1 MRNNFE
7 YEIWESLLK
16 AAVIKNSLDEL
27 ENYSPEE
34 ISKTTLPAL
43 YDQKMQRL
51 VQRLHYKNAIRNSL
65 FYVKK
70 IVVLLFILMGISFL
84 FLLHFDEVRATC
96 HDVITYIYEKYI
108 LFQHEADLGEE
119 LTSVKLG
126 YIPEGFS
133 LSEETLSESGY
144 DAVYSNSQG
153 DMLFFESTPYKHI
166 SQADN
171 EHYDIYEV
179 KIGHYTGQ
187 FFNSTDERFP
197 NILYW
202 QNETEYY
209 CLEAPLPEDEI
220 KKIAENIK

>member
-34 ISKTTLPAL
+34 ISKTTLPAH

-119 LTSVKLG
+119 LTSVKLW

>member
-34 ISKTTLPAL
+34 ISKTTLPAH

-84 FLLHFDEVRATC
+84 FLLHFDEVRAPC

>member
-34 ISKTTLPAL
+34 ISKTTLPAH

-144 DAVYSNSQG
+144 DAVYSNSQF
-153 DMLFFESTPYKHI
+153 DILFFESTPYNHI

-171 EHYDIYEV
+171 EHYDISEV

-209 CLEAPLPEDEI
+209 CLAAPLPKDEI
-220 KKIAENIK
+220 KKIAENIR

>member
-34 ISKTTLPAL
+34 ISKTTLPAH

-96 HDVITYIYEKYI
+96 HDVI
-108 LFQHEADLGEE
+108 L
-119 LTSVKLG
+119 
-126 YIPEGFS
+126 S
-133 LSEETLSESGY
+133 LI
-144 DAVYSNSQG
+144 
-153 DMLFFESTPYKHI
+153 HI
-166 SQADN
+166 
-171 EHYDIYEV
+171 
-179 KIGHYTGQ
+179 
-187 FFNSTDERFP
+187 
-197 NILYW
+197 
-202 QNETEYY
+202 
-209 CLEAPLPEDEI
+209 
-220 KKIAENIK
+220 

>member
-34 ISKTTLPAL
+34 ISKTTLPAH

-209 CLEAPLPEDEI
+209 CLEAPLPED
-220 KKIAENIK
+220 

>member
-34 ISKTTLPAL
+34 ISKTTLPAH

-108 LFQHEADLGEE
+108 LFQHLYPDLCNNFKI
-119 LTSVKLG
+119 TSKG
-126 YIPEGFS
+126 KYIS
-133 LSEETLSESGY
+133 DVINTLI
-144 DAVYSNSQG
+144 
-153 DMLFFESTPYKHI
+153 LF
-166 SQADN
+166 
-171 EHYDIYEV
+171 DI
-179 KIGHYTGQ
+179 HQ
-187 FFNSTDERFP
+187 S
-197 NILYW
+197 
-202 QNETEYY
+202 
-209 CLEAPLPEDEI
+209 
-220 KKIAENIK
+220 

>member
-34 ISKTTLPAL
+34 ISKTTLPAN

>member
-34 ISKTTLPAL
+34 ISKTTLPAH

-153 DMLFFESTPYKHI
+153 DMLFLNRHHI
-166 SQADN
+166 SIFRRPIMSIM
-171 EHYDIYEV
+171 IYM
-179 KIGHYTGQ
+179 K
-187 FFNSTDERFP
+187 
-197 NILYW
+197 
-202 QNETEYY
+202 
-209 CLEAPLPEDEI
+209 
-220 KKIAENIK
+220 

>member
-34 ISKTTLPAL
+34 ISKTTLPAH

-65 FYVKK
+65 FYVEK

>member
-34 ISKTTLPAL
+34 ISKTTLPAH

-84 FLLHFDEVRATC
+84 LLLHFDEVRATC

>member
-34 ISKTTLPAL
+34 ISKTTLPAH

-220 KKIAENIK
+220 KKIAENRK

>member
-34 ISKTTLPAL
+34 ISKTTLPAH

-133 LSEETLSESGY
+133 LSEEMLSESGY

>member
-34 ISKTTLPAL
+34 ISKTTLPAH

-96 HDVITYIYEKYI
+96 HDVITYIYENYI

>member
-34 ISKTTLPAL
+34 ISKTTLPAH

-126 YIPEGFS
+126 NIPEGFS

>member
-34 ISKTTLPAL
+34 ISKTTLPAH

-187 FFNSTDERFP
+187 FFN
-197 NILYW
+197 
-202 QNETEYY
+202 
-209 CLEAPLPEDEI
+209 
-220 KKIAENIK
+220 

>member
-34 ISKTTLPAL
+34 ISKTTLPAH

-153 DMLFFESTPYKHI
+153 DRLFFESTPYKHI

>member
-34 ISKTTLPAL
+34 ISKTTLPAH

-96 HDVITYIYEKYI
+96 HDVITYIYKKYI